1 METRRRV
8 INADLIKTL
17 SSLGCVILKNESLS
31 KHCSFKI
38 GGRADFFIEIPN
50 EQSLLEFLKNVGG
63 YKFYVLG
70 CGTNVLF
77 SDEGYRGA
85 IVSLTGQFK
94 EISVCGEEIF
104 CGSGAL
110 ISNVLN
116 ISLKYNLTGLE
127 CVAGIPGTV
136 GGAVCGNA
144 GSKDKWIDSVVGNVE
159 VYEGLKKEV
168 INKKKIIFSYRKSNL
183 TNCIVTNVNFVLKK
197 DTENDSLS
205 VVSDNIKRRLESQS
219 LDIPNAGSIFKNP
232 DGYSAGKLIEEVG
245 LKGTYSGSAQISKL
259 HGNFIINTGGASSKD
274 VVFLIELIKE
284 KVKEKFNLALETEI
298 KIIK

>member
-1 METRRRV
+1 
-8 INADLIKTL
+8 
-17 SSLGCVILKNESLS
+17 
-31 KHCSFKI
+31 
-38 GGRADFFIEIPN
+38 
-50 EQSLLEFLKNVGG
+50 
-63 YKFYVLG
+63 
-70 CGTNVLF
+70 
-77 SDEGYRGA
+77 
-85 IVSLTGQFK
+85 
-94 EISVCGEEIF
+94 
-104 CGSGAL
+104 
-110 ISNVLN
+110 
-116 ISLKYNLTGLE
+116 
-127 CVAGIPGTV
+127 
-136 GGAVCGNA
+136 
-144 GSKDKWIDSVVGNVE
+144 

-219 LDIPNAGSIFKNP
+219 LGIPSAGSIFKNP